1 MHEIGL
7 KQDALAVALEH
18 ATREHATRVERVTF
32 QIGEDSGVVP
42 EVIEMAFAVATRGTM
57 AEGAQLAIEHDPL
70 TYFCWLCG
78 EEFAPGADVFEAV
91 CPRCQQIS
99 TVVHGG
105 REFRL
110 VSLDYS

>member
-7 KQDALAVALEH
+7 MQDALAVALEH
-18 ATREHATRVERVTF
+18 ATHEHATCVERVTF

-42 EVIEMAFAVATRGTM
+42 EVIEMAFAVATRGTI
-57 AEGAQLAIEHDPL
+57 AEGAQLTIEHVPL

-78 EEFAPGADVFEAV
+78 EEFAPGADVLEAT
-91 CPRCQQIS
+91 CPRCQQVS
-99 TVVHGG
+99 MVVHRG
-105 REFRL
+105 REFQL